1 MHVVRQ
7 AILYAILSNQR
18 ATSADRSAKNARASV
33 GAASVQLAAHMCSAH
48 RNALAAAGKQ
58 CWRNART
65 ELVGND
71 LRAKDTSI
79 RFPAA

>member
-48 RNALAAAGKQ
+48 RSALAAAGE
-58 CWRNART
+58 WRGVNARR
-65 ELVGND
+65 ELQASD
-71 LRAKDTSI
+71 LWAKEASN
-79 RFPAA
+79 RFHAA